1 MTAFVRLP
9 NVSMVFLL
17 AVLFAAARFG
27 LWPALLASGLSFLAY
42 NFFFIEPLHTFA
54 VAEPHEW
61 LALSVLLVVAVLT
74 SAIAGRARDQARTA
88 LERARLAEEVNAV
101 RAAAEAERVR
111 NTLLASI
118 SHDFRTPLASILGAA
133 TSLIDYGARLPEAAR
148 RDLLAQVKDEA
159 EHLDGMVRNLLAMTR
174 VEAGGLEINR
184 DWVDI
189 RELFDRAVALAKRR
203 GAAQHFEVAVEPE
216 LPFAAADPILL
227 DQVLANVIG
236 NAVRYA
242 GPAARILLEAR
253 ADADAVILA
262 VTDDGPGIPPAVLP
276 HVFEKFVR
284 ALRPAG
290 DAGEGS
296 GLGLASQ
303 GHRRGPSRLD
313 CRCKSRRDRARDAIR
328 DPAAATGGAA
338 MSGLTRVLVVDDEP
352 AIHRFLTPALVAND
366 YEVLRAETGDE
377 ALRRIAAEAPDV
389 IVLDLGLPDVDGKD
403 VIARV
408 REWSDVPIVVLSA
421 RDREAEKIA
430 ALDRG
435 ADDFVNK
442 PFGVGEL
449 MARLRAA
456 LRHRMQRAGETPIV
470 RIDGLE
476 IDVPRRRVCREGRE
490 IRLTPKEFELL
501 ALLAR
506 HAGKV
511 VTHKQ
516 LLHAVWGPAHE
527 EDTQYL
533 RVYVGQ
539 LRQKVEADQSEPA
552 VILTEPGIGYRLA
565 EPRDSIM
572 PAPS

>member
-1 MTAFVRLP
+1 MKRADARHWPSVGGGSAKARRRFRTGAISPFLWAFAAVALATLAGLLMTAFVRLP

-284 ALRPAG
+284 APRPAG

-296 GLGLASQ
+296 GLGLAIAK
-303 GHRRGPSRLD
+303 GIVEAHRGSIAVASP
-313 CRCKSRRDRARDAIR
+313 
-328 DPAAATGGAA
+328 
-338 MSGLTRVLVVDDEP
+338 
-352 AIHRFLTPALVAND
+352 VAN
-366 YEVLRAETGDE
+366 G
-377 ALRRIAAEAPDV
+377 
-389 IVLDLGLPDVDGKD
+389 
-403 VIARV
+403 
-408 REWSDVPIVVLSA
+408 
-421 RDREAEKIA
+421 
-430 ALDRG
+430 RG
-435 ADDFVNK
+435 TRF
-442 PFGVGEL
+442 
-449 MARLRAA
+449 
-456 LRHRMQRAGETPIV
+456 
-470 RIDGLE
+470 
-476 IDVPRRRVCREGRE
+476 E
-490 IRLTPKEFELL
+490 IRLPLQE
-501 ALLAR
+501 AR
-506 HAGKV
+506 
-511 VTHKQ
+511 
-516 LLHAVWGPAHE
+516 
-527 EDTQYL
+527 
-533 RVYVGQ
+533 R
-539 LRQKVEADQSEPA
+539 
-552 VILTEPGIGYRLA
+552 
-565 EPRDSIM
+565 
-572 PAPS
+572 